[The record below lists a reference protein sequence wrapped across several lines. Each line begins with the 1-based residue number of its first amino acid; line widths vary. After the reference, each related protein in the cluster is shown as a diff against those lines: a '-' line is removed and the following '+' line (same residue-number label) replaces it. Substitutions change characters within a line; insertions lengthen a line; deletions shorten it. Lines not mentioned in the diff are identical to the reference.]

1 MKPSGN
7 KKKDAAARRKP
18 EAARFKKTPR
28 QLLLHRPLREAR
40 ALLPASDCWRPSHE
54 GRFVELTMHEDAP
67 KSFRLA
73 FWGADDM
80 GMERVF
86 ADEAEMRALA
96 ASTPVPV
103 TVAWLKANGFKKA

>member
-1 MKPSGN
+1 
-7 KKKDAAARRKP
+7 
-18 EAARFKKTPR
+18 
-28 QLLLHRPLREAR
+28 
-40 ALLPASDCWRPSHE
+40 
-54 GRFVELTMHEDAP
+54 MHEDAP